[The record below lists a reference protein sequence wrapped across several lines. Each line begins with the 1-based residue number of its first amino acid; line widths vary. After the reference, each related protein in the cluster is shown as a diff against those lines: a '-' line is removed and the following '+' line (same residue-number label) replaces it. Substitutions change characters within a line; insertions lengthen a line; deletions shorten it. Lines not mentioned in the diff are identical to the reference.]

1 MKKWN
6 EPMWCCK
13 QLEQLEE
20 KIKDYKLSLSETEN
34 EDVRRQLKIVI
45 EDLEEILYN

>member
-13 QLEQLEE
+13 QIEE

-34 EDVRRQLKIVI
+34 EDVRKQLEIVI